1 MVLSVA
7 SQRAL
12 AALRC
17 RASRAAPPP
26 ALALRTLSSGRTART
41 ATTPVASPPAASPS
55 LAPGIAPPEAGLPS
69 ASPAPASARLAECQ
83 RQADCLLRW
92 NWLASAAQRHAVAV
106 PFSRFADV
114 PEWLEEQY
122 EAARLYRMA
131 RARLWLPA
139 ASYSFGAPME
149 QIAYTDG
156 LRETFRR
163 VAERHP
169 AMVGVPIDDHAA
181 WRAPGLQQTLDEEL
195 MPHWRALTEAQ
206 RKEDMLRLRY
216 DCIRRLGW
224 RAGYT
229 AGYPLPASSPQA
241 AREARKALVSKTG
254 PLEKDATAR
263 EKARQELARDDE
275 AAAWAAWQRLSAQ
288 QRIEEERAAWS
299 QRDRS
304 RLWID
309 DSSTSL
315 VLGDSAPRWFA
326 HAPRVGIPTLLPTES
341 VRLVRNF
348 VPKGGKA
355 DPWKASFRLP
365 LDMSKHALVN
375 YLRSI
380 YGLRVTWVRTQVYR
394 SQITRSRVGRGRTA
408 KGQRT
413 WKKAEVGLLEPF
425 VFPEL
430 SQQFRRESLMQE
442 VSCVQSPAVGT
453 R

>member
-1 MVLSVA
+1 MVLSVT

-17 RASRAAPPP
+17 RASRATPLAP
-26 ALALRTLSSGRTART
+26 ALRTLSCGRAARS
-41 ATTPVASPPAASPS
+41 AAPVAASPS
-55 LAPGIAPPEAGLPS
+55 ASHSVAPGIAPLEPGLSHAAPGS
-69 ASPAPASARLAECQ
+69 AYLAARQ
-83 RQADCLLRW
+83 RQADCLMRW
-92 NWLASAAQRHAVAV
+92 NWLESPEQRQALAV
-106 PFSRFADV
+106 PFARRADC
-114 PEWLEEQY
+114 PAWLEEEY
-122 EAARLYRMA
+122 ETARSYRSA
-131 RARLWLPA
+131 RARLWLPSSSA
-139 ASYSFGAPME
+139 AEDATAAE
-149 QIAYTDG
+149 QTEYVGRLKD
-156 LRETFRR
+156 TFRR

-169 AMVGVPIDDHAA
+169 AMDGVAFDEHDA

-195 MPHWRALTEAQ
+195 MQHWRELSGEERQASI
-206 RKEDMLRLRY
+206 LRLRFE
-216 DCIRRLGW
+216 CIRRLGW

-229 AGYPLPASSPQA
+229 AGYPLRPYSSA
-241 AREARKALVSKTG
+241 AVREARKVLVSKTG
-254 PLEKDATAR
+254 TTEKSATAR
-263 EKARQELARDDE
+263 EEAREQLAQEDE
-275 AAAWAAWQRLSAQ
+275 AAAWRAWQGLSIDARL
-288 QRIEEERAAWS
+288 EEERAAWS

-315 VLGDSAPRWFA
+315 VLGESAPRWFA
-326 HAPRVGIPTLLPTES
+326 HAPRVGIPTLLPTET

-380 YGLRVTWVRTQVYR
+380 YGLHVTWVRTQVYR
-394 SQITRSRVGRGRTA
+394 SQISRSRVGRGKTA

-430 SQQFRRESLMQE
+430 TQQFRRESLMQE
-442 VSCVQSPAVGT
+442 VSRVCTPSAHMS
-453 R
+453 